1 MKIIPKKI
9 AIVGSGLVG
18 SLLGIYLKKQ
28 GHTVH
33 IFDRSVDTRTID
45 FSGRSINLAL
55 SNRGWKALEKI
66 GLADDIK
73 KIGIPMDK
81 RAIHIGNEPVKFQ
94 KYGNDGE
101 AIYALSRGV
110 LNNKMIDLAEE
121 HGVEFFFNHKIWDVT
136 LQTATLHEGTTEKSE
151 WNELEYDLVF
161 GADGAFS
168 RIRHKMQRQSL
179 FNYSQEFIHTGYK
192 ELNIPAGE
200 NGTHLLNKNSLHI
213 WPRGEY
219 MLIALP
225 NLDGSFTCTLFMPFE
240 GKNSFDSLYDAKTVK
255 AFFLKNFPDTEPLI
269 PKLTSDF
276 FENPTSYLV
285 TMKCFPWTYKD
296 KVCLIGDAAH
306 AIVPFYGQG
315 MNAGFEDIT
324 VLSELISMYQND
336 WKTIFETYQNMRKPN
351 TDAIAELSFRN
362 FQEMSSKTADN
373 KFLLQK
379 KIETWF
385 ANKHP
390 NLWKPLYSRV
400 TFSNEPYSEAL
411 QMGEIQNQMMQKV
424 LQLPD
429 IENNWESETTENYLI
444 KLISEKNF

>member
-1 MKIIPKKI
+1 MSKVPKKI

-18 SLLGIYLKKQ
+18 SLLGIYLKKM

-33 IFDRSVDTRTID
+33 VFDRSVDTRTID

-55 SNRGWKALEKI
+55 SNRGWKALKKI
-66 GLADDIK
+66 GLEEEIK

-110 LNNKMIDLAEE
+110 LNNKMIDLAEDA
-121 HGVEFFFNHKIWDVT
+121 GVEFFFNHKIWDIT
-136 LQTATLHEGTTEKSE
+136 LQTATLHQGETEKSE
-151 WNELEYDLVF
+151 WNELDYDIVF

-168 RIRHKMQRQSL
+168 RVRHKMQRQSL
-179 FNYSQEFIHTGYK
+179 FNYSQEFIPTGYK

-200 NGTHLLNKNSLHI
+200 NGTYLLDKNSLHI

-225 NLDGSFTCTLFMPFE
+225 NLDGSFTCTLFMPFQ
-240 GKNSFDSLYDAKTVK
+240 GKNSFDSLYDAKKVEQ
-255 AFFLKNFPDTEPLI
+255 FFLENFPDTAPLI
-269 PKLTSDF
+269 PKLKQDF
-276 FENPTSYLV
+276 FNNPTSYLV

-315 MNAGFEDIT
+315 MNSGFEDIT
-324 VLSELISMYQND
+324 VLTELMTLYQED
-336 WKTIFETYQNMRKPN
+336 WKTIFETYQNLRKPN
-351 TDAIAELSFRN
+351 ADAIAELSFRN
-362 FQEMSSKTADN
+362 FQEMSSKTADEN
-373 KFLLQK
+373 FILQK

-385 ANKHP
+385 SNKHP

-400 TFSNEPYSEAL
+400 TFSDEPYVEAL
-411 QMGEIQNQMMQKV
+411 QKGEAQNQLMQEV
-424 LQLPD
+424 LKLPN
-429 IENNWESETTENYLI
+429 IHNNWETPDVEEFIINLLKIDS
-444 KLISEKNF
+444 